1 MTDLSLLLCL
11 LLAHVLADFFFQ
23 PTAWVQ
29 ARASQ
34 HWRAAALYYHSLLHF
49 GLTLAVL
56 GLWHWLSWSTLS
68 AWLLLGSALLIAVSH
83 GLIDVAKSYRQGLR
97 YFLLDQLLHVLVIA
111 LVWLALTD
119 TTMTQL
125 LAVVHQQALS
135 PNTLLLVLAY
145 SLVLKPASVVIGFI
159 LNQIATP
166 ASGAGSGLPTA
177 GHWIGMMER
186 VLVLTLILVGQYGGV
201 GFVIAAKSVLR
212 FSDLRN
218 ANDRAL
224 TEYILLGSLLSLG
237 LTLLL
242 GIGVV
247 QLLG

>member
-1 MTDLSLLLCL
+1 MTDLSLLLSL

-49 GLTLAVL
+49 GLTLAVIM
-56 GLWHWLSWSTLS
+56 LWHWLSWSALS
-68 AWLLLGSALLIAVSH
+68 GWLLLGSALLNAVSH
-83 GLIDVAKSYRQGLR
+83 CLIDLAKSYLQGFR
-97 YFLLDQLLHVLVIA
+97 YFLLDQLLHLLVIGLIW
-111 LVWLALTD
+111 LVLTD
-119 TTMTQL
+119 TSITQL
-125 LAVVHQQALS
+125 LALLAGMLS
-135 PNTLLLVLAY
+135 PKVLLLVLAY
-145 SLVLKPASVVIGFI
+145 LLVLKPASVVIGFI

-166 ASGAGSGLPTA
+166 ATGAGSGLPAA

>member
-1 MTDLSLLLCL
+1 MTDLSLLLSL
-11 LLAHVLADFFFQ
+11 VLAHVLADFFFQ

-56 GLWHWLSWSTLS
+56 SLWHWLSWSMLS
-68 AWLLLGSALLIAVSH
+68 AWLLLGSALLIAASH
-83 GLIDVAKSYRQGLR
+83 CLIDVAKSYRPGFR
-97 YFLLDQLLHVLVIA
+97 YFLLDQLLHMLVIV

-119 TTMTQL
+119 TSMAQL
-125 LAVVHQQALS
+125 LAMAQLMLN
-135 PNTLLLVLAY
+135 PNALLLVLAY
-145 SLVLKPASVVIGFI
+145 LLLLKPASVVIGFV

-166 ASGAGSGLPTA
+166 ATGAGSGLPTA

-237 LTLLL
+237 LTLVL